1 MGRSASAFF
10 SFSRLLPGSEKA
22 YGGILGFSR
31 CIKNVTVSSALCVL
45 IVQHGHFTGT
55 SLRGRYLTL
64 ISDAFQSLVGLD
76 VGDLKTPV
84 A

>member
-1 MGRSASAFF
+1 MGRSASVFF

-45 IVQHGHFTGT
+45 IVQHGHFTG
-55 SLRGRYLTL
+55 YLTL